1 MNKSLKDNTGEKD
14 KINDIRLS
22 LNTPKGSQT
31 IWILVEGEDDCK
43 IYPKFFDQTKS
54 KVVYQRRKGKAY
66 DGS

>member
-31 IWILVEGEDDCK
+31 IWVLVEGEDDCK
-43 IYPKFFDQTKS
+43 IKPRVKLSISTEE
-54 KVVYQRRKGKAY
+54 RKGL
-66 DGS
+66 